1 LHFSPVLWRDNCS
14 IYLEHDSGSVTQKGS
29 AMKKL
34 IVLFAVL
41 AVVPLAFADNF
52 TLQSYTITA
61 NSTDPGL
68 VINTAGVASTPS
80 NFVHRRAPTSVPEPA
95 SMLLLGTGLA
105 ALAGVV
111 RRRKS

>member
-1 LHFSPVLWRDNCS
+1 
-14 IYLEHDSGSVTQKGS
+14 
-29 AMKKL
+29 MKKL
-34 IVLFAVL
+34 IVLIAVL

-80 NFVHRRAPTSVPEPA
+80 NFVLNPGGSSTFKAKPPTSVPEPA
-95 SMLLLGTGLA
+95 SLLLLGTGLA
-105 ALAGVV
+105 ALADMV